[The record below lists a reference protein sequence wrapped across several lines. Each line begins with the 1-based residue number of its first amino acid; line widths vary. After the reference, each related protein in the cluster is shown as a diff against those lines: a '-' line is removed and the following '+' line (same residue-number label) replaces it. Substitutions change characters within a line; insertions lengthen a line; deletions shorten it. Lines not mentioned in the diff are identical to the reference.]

1 MSFGGENE
9 AKGVSEKLPFYNA
22 FIEKPCN
29 KRLKNIDLLHELPFY
44 NELSILQ
51 ISKVFKK
58 YARSYKIEIID
69 SKDPLARLETSKSSI
84 NNLFKDSLDE
94 IKAFKYQM
102 TVKVLLQ
109 NTKKMKT

>member
-1 MSFGGENE
+1 MSFWGENE
-9 AKGVSEKLPFYNA
+9 AKGLSEKLPFYNA

-44 NELSILQ
+44 DELCILQ

-69 SKDPLARLETSKSSI
+69 SKDPLG
-84 NNLFKDSLDE
+84 N
-94 IKAFKYQM
+94 
-102 TVKVLLQ
+102 
-109 NTKKMKT
+109 